1 MSVRSLE
8 LTRDPLSVR
17 CLESQFLCWDNTLR
31 LCIKALSPTVLAQIV
46 TFGEEGEVIRVDVQ
60 RRALP
65 ARQLRQQA
73 ERLQIALGCVVR
85 IKSFV
90 GWLPGYGNELLCIER
105 IQLAQEVLAS
115 IQLTVRGGPTPAGHL
130 RLVWG

>member
-1 MSVRSLE
+1 LE
-8 LTRDPLSVR
+8 LTSDPLSVK
-17 CLESQFLCWDNTLR
+17 CLEAQFLFWDKTLR

-46 TFGEEGEVIRVDVQ
+46 TFGEAGEVIRVDVQ

-73 ERLQIALGCVVR
+73 ERLQLALGCVVR

-90 GWLPGYGNELLCIER
+90 GWLPGYGNESLCMER
-105 IQLAQEVLAS
+105 IQLAQEVLTS
-115 IQLTVRGGPTPAGHL
+115 TRLTARGAPTAAGHV